1 MMKSGLLI
9 FILFERGNNLEAHD
23 FISLMMKSGMTD
35 EEIQDQSITFFFAAH
50 DTTASTICWV
60 LYYLVLYPEYQE
72 KMREKLR
79 ENNFSM
85 SNVSVELHLKRP

>member
-72 KMREKLR
+72 KMREELR
-79 ENNFSM
+79 EVGLSFLFLSI
-85 SNVSVELHLKRP
+85 